1 MSETPIGAIILA
13 AGKGTR
19 MKSDLPKVL
28 HGLGGKPMVRH
39 VTDLVGSLSPERI
52 CVVIAPGMEAVAQ
65 AVAPYQTA
73 IQTDA
78 LGTGH
83 AALSAAP
90 VMQDFSGDVF
100 ILFGDTPLI
109 TAETLQAMLAA
120 RRSALAPAVVVLG
133 MRPAG
138 PNAYGRLIQAA
149 DGGLERIVEFKDATD
164 EEKAAPLCNSGVML
178 VDGARLFGWL
188 GQIRD
193 DNAKAEYYL
202 TDIVG
207 LARAD
212 GAACAVVEGS
222 EEELLGINSR
232 VELAAGEAI
241 LQKRLR
247 EAAML
252 AGVTMP
258 MPETVYLNCDTT
270 FGRDVFVGPHT
281 VFGPGVSIGNNVEI
295 KGFCHFEGASVAAGA
310 TLGPYARL
318 RPGADIREN
327 AHLGNFVEIKKAVV
341 EAGAK
346 VNHLS
351 YIGDARVGAGA
362 NVGAGTITCNYD
374 GFDKHFTDI
383 GAGAFIGTNTSLVAP
398 VTIGD
403 GAMTAAGSTISRDVP
418 ADTLSI
424 ERAKEEHKPGWVAR
438 FRERKLRAKQ
448 DRAAD

>member
-52 CVVIAPGMEAVAQ
+52 CVVIAPGMEAVAK
-65 AVAPYQTA
+65 AVAPHQTA

-100 ILFGDTPLI
+100 ILFGDTPLF

>member
-1 MSETPIGAIILA
+1 
-13 AGKGTR
+13 
-19 MKSDLPKVL
+19 MKSALPKVL
-28 HGLGGKPMVRH
+28 HSLAGKPMIRH
-39 VTDLVGSLSPERI
+39 VIDTVAELAPSCI
-52 CVVIAPGMEAVAQ
+52 CVVIAPDMDEVAKSI
-65 AVAPYQTA
+65 APHQTA
-73 IQTDA
+73 IQAEA

-90 VMQDFSGDVF
+90 IMQDVAGNVF

-109 TAETLQAMLAA
+109 ATDTLRAMMAA
-120 RRSALAPAVVVLG
+120 RNSPSSPAIVVLG

-164 EEKAAPLCNSGVML
+164 AEKAAPLCNSGVML
-178 VDGARLFGWL
+178 VDGGRLFGWL
-188 GQIRD
+188 GQIGN
-193 DNAKAEYYL
+193 DNAKGEYYL

-212 GAACAVVEGS
+212 GAACAVVEGT

-258 MPETVYLNCDTT
+258 MPDTVYLNWDTT

-295 KGFCHFEGASVAAGA
+295 KGFCHFEGATVADGA
-310 TLGPYARL
+310 ILGPYARL

-362 NVGAGTITCNYD
+362 NIGAGSITCNYD

-424 ERAKEEHKPGWVAR
+424 ERAKEVHKPGWVAR

-448 DRAAD
+448 DRSAD